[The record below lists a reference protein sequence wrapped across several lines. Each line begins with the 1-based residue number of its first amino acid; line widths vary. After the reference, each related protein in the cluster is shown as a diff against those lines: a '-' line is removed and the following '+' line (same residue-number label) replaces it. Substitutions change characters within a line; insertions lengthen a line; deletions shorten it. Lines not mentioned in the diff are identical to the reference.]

1 MRILI
6 TGGTGMV
13 GSAFGNLETEHEL
26 IRYGS
31 DQYDLR
37 DEQQVEDMFY
47 RNQAD
52 AVIHLAARVGG
63 VKGNSDYVA
72 DFFHDNIMMNSNL
85 LTIAKNYKIPK
96 VLSLLSTCVYPNDVT
111 YPLTE
116 DQIHNGEPHESNFGY
131 AYAKRMLEVHSR
143 ALRRQYGCNFIT
155 AIPNNIY
162 GPGDNFHLE
171 YGHVIPAIIRK
182 VWEAKHNDRPAV
194 LWATGRALREFTYS
208 DDVVRSLIMLLE
220 SYDSAMPI
228 NVGKTTEY
236 SIREIA
242 GMVCR
247 IFDYN
252 FDLIEWDDSKPEG
265 QYRKPSSNKEFLK
278 RYPDFE
284 YTEFEIGLR
293 KTCAWFEKAYP
304 NVRGC

>member
-72 DFFHDNIMMNSNL
+72 DFFHDNITMNSNL

-131 AYAKRMLEVHSR
+131 AYAKRMLEVQSR

-208 DDVVRSLIMLLE
+208 DDVARSLIMLLE
-220 SYDSAMPI
+220 SYDSAKPI

-247 IFDYN
+247 IFDYD
-252 FDLIEWDDSKPEG
+252 FGLIEWDVSKLEG
-265 QYRKPSSNKEFLK
+265 QYRKPSSNEEFLK

-284 YTEFEIGLR
+284 YTEFDLGLR